1 MTEKGKKSAWHFE
14 NVCFVLVSGLRVG
27 VEPSEEEGSVRQQQ
41 IPLKLHSLVLYS
53 SILFKNNFNRHSEQG
68 HLDE

>member
-1 MTEKGKKSAWHFE
+1 M
-14 NVCFVLVSGLRVG
+14 
-27 VEPSEEEGSVRQQQ
+27 EPSEEEGSVRQQQ